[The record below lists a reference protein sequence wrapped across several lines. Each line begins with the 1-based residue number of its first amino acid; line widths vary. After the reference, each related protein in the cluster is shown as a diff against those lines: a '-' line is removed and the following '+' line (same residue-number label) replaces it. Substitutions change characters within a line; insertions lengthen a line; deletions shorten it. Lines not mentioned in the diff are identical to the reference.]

1 MVLGKGARSLAFA
14 RSRSGGHR
22 FFVLGSCVRWSRL
35 APPWAGLAP
44 LALAL
49 SPGFA
54 ARPARTAGKPAFPA
68 GAPLATVSSYFM
80 VILWPLNAALR
91 EGRSVGRGPP
101 SSLHRF
107 ANSRHF
113 FGGLAKLVQA
123 GVGEMVGG
131 GDG

>member
-1 MVLGKGARSLAFA
+1 MRL
-14 RSRSGGHR
+14 
-22 FFVLGSCVRWSRL
+22 SRL

-44 LALAL
+44 LAFAL

-54 ARPARTAGKPAFPA
+54 ARPSLWSGKPPFPG

-80 VILWPLNAALR
+80 VILWPLNAAK
-91 EGRSVGRGPP
+91 GVGHSVGRHPLA
-101 SSLHRF
+101 SLRRF
-107 ANSRHF
+107 AISRHF

-131 GDG
+131 GVG